1 MSEIEATINR
11 ISSYEGVD
19 RILIIKSVETEDS
32 INSIIMR
39 SMINNNKPELKTEK
53 EKMKENL
60 FAKAIPQLGREAKS
74 LIRQLDSKNDL
85 TFLELEP
92 LLMRYLLHLIKLIIY
107 AFCKICQKIKYKKFF
122 IYLN

>member
-39 SMINNNKPELKTEK
+39 SMINNNKPELKTDK
-53 EKMKENL
+53 EK
-60 FAKAIPQLGREAKS
+60 I
-74 LIRQLDSKNDL
+74 
-85 TFLELEP
+85 
-92 LLMRYLLHLIKLIIY
+92 
-107 AFCKICQKIKYKKFF
+107 
-122 IYLN
+122 

>member
-1 MSEIEATINR
+1 MSEIEATLNR

-32 INSIIMR
+32 INSIVMR
-39 SMINNNKPELKTEK
+39 SMINNNKPELKTDK

-60 FAKAIPQLGREAKS
+60 FAKVIPQLGREAKS

-85 TFLELEP
+85 TFLRVRTTGHEILIAP
-92 LLMRYLLHLIKLIIY
+92 DKDYYLCVLQNMSKS
-107 AFCKICQKIKYKKFF
+107 
-122 IYLN
+122 

>member
-53 EKMKENL
+53 EKAKENL
-60 FAKAIPQLGREAKS
+60 SAKAIPQ
-74 LIRQLDSKNDL
+74 
-85 TFLELEP
+85 
-92 LLMRYLLHLIKLIIY
+92 
-107 AFCKICQKIKYKKFF
+107 
-122 IYLN
+122 

>member
-39 SMINNNKPELKTEK
+39 SMINNNKPELKTDK
-53 EKMKENL
+53 EKAKENL

-85 TFLELEP
+85 TFLRVRTTAHEILIAP
-92 LLMRYLLHLIKLIIY
+92 DKDYYLCVLQNMSKS
-107 AFCKICQKIKYKKFF
+107 
-122 IYLN
+122 